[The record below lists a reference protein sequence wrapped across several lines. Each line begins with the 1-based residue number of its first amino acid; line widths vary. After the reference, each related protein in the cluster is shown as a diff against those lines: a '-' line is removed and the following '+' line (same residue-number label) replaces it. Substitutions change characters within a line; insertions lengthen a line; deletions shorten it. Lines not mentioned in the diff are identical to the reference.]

1 MDEDMK
7 KERTMGAALG
17 ETLTPAAGRQS
28 ADRVLRNIIEET
40 RKKADDF
47 EIILG
52 MLPRQ
57 MTRAQETALWRLL
70 VSIKI

>member
-1 MDEDMK
+1 MDEKMMK
-7 KERTMGAALG
+7 DRAMG

-28 ADRVLRNIIEET
+28 ADGVLRNIIVET

-47 EIILG
+47 EIVLN

-57 MTRAQETALWRLL
+57 MTREQENALWRLL
-70 VSIKI
+70 VAIKF